1 MSYTIAG
8 KKILN
13 EHMVLGIFGLYGI
26 GGYLAT
32 RGGGEKKATASG
44 VNATAGPKTN
54 HPEFNASSS
63 DEESF
68 IKQFLAE
75 AEGDKNPQRQV

>member
-13 EHMVLGIFGLYGI
+13 EHIALGVFGIFGL

-32 RGGGEKKATASG
+32 RGDAKQASAG
-44 VNATAGPKTN
+44 PNALAGPKTN
-54 HPEFNASSS
+54 GPPIGATSS

-68 IKQFLAE
+68 IKQFIAE